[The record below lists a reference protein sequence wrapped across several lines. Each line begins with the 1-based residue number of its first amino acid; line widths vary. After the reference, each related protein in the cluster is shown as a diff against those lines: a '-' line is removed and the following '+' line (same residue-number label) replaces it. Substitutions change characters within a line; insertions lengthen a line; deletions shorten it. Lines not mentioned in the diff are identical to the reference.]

1 LLWEEGCIRGMA
13 ASPWTEVEDVEE
25 VEAVEEVEDDGGMVD
40 EEEERSS
47 WTRTFLLETYR
58 GL

>member
-1 LLWEEGCIRGMA
+1 MA

-47 WTRTFLLETYR
+47 WTRAFLLETYR